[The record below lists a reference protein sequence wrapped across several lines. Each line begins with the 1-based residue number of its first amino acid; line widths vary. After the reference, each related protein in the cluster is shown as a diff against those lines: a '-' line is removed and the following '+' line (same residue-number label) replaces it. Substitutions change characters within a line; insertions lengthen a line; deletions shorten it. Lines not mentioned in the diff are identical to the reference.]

1 MWPGGPLRPQTR
13 GLWPGTDAANVI
25 RAIENL
31 SKAEEETEK
40 NRNCQDGNQ
49 HCSGLFFS
57 RGEDNQQIMRI
68 FLETFSWGGGPSL
81 DMSVN
86 LGSSKTSDI

>member
-57 RGEDNQQIMRI
+57 RGENNQQIMRI
-68 FLETFSWGGGPSL
+68 SFLGGVPSL
-81 DMSVN
+81 DVSVN